1 MSSLIYIKGFLLN
14 QSTKVSIENSSSYF
28 IYQFKIKNNDDVYS
42 IINIFSKQN
51 MNLELNKEV
60 ELPISVSL
68 FNGQITYEFKRI

>member
-28 IYQFKIKNNDDVYS
+28 IYQFKIKNNDDLYS

-60 ELPISVSL
+60 DLPVSVSL
-68 FNGQITYEFKRI
+68 FNGQITYEFKRS

>member
-1 MSSLIYIKGFLLN
+1 MSSLIYIKCFLLN

-28 IYQFKIKNNDDVYS
+28 IYQFKIKNNDDLYS

-60 ELPISVSL
+60 DLPVSVSL
-68 FNGQITYEFKRI
+68 FNGQITYEFKRS

>member
-1 MSSLIYIKGFLLN
+1 MSSSIYIKVFLLN

-28 IYQFKIKNNDDVYS
+28 IYQFKIKNNDDLYS

-60 ELPISVSL
+60 ELPVSVSL